1 MLGGP
6 CHVINKSAQ
15 VQRIGFLDFSD
26 LVWIEGPTLGPVV
39 TGDWDL
45 DLGLTIKPCNL
56 FGVRLR
62 LNILE

>member
-26 LVWIEGPTLGPVV
+26 LVWTFGPTLGPVG

-45 DLGLTIKPCNL
+45 DFLLDNNSFIQHA
-56 FGVRLR
+56 F
-62 LNILE
+62 